1 MPEPIK
7 KYQQVLHDSHWFA
20 ALPPA
25 LQDAIVLHAQWVHL
39 AAGEFLFRRG
49 DNSDGLYA
57 VLEGAVNVGVVDE
70 QGKEALL
77 VIAEPVM
84 WFGEICLVDDLPRTH
99 DAVAALPTILLK
111 LDQQVF
117 RGILKQQP
125 EYWRYIA
132 LLLSQKLRLVLQD
145 VESFTLYPA
154 ARRLAQRLMQI
165 TEGYGHRD
173 VRHPIIKL
181 SQERLALLLSLSRQ
195 TTNSLLKGFEE
206 QGIIRLGF
214 AEIEVLDFERLQ
226 QEAHGAR

>member
-1 MPEPIK
+1 MPEYIEQ
-7 KYQQVLHDSHWFA
+7 YQHLLHDSHWFA
-20 ALPPA
+20 ALPRG
-25 LQDAIVLHAQWVHL
+25 LQQSMIQHAKCVRL

-49 DNSDGLYA
+49 DCSDGVYA
-57 VLEGAVNVGVVDE
+57 VLQGAVNVGVVDE

-99 DAVAALPTILLK
+99 DAVAALPTVLFK
-111 LDQQVF
+111 LDQQLF
-117 RGILKQQP
+117 RNLLNQQP

-145 VESFTLYPA
+145 VESFSLFPA
-154 ARRLAQRLMQI
+154 YKRLAQRLLQI

-173 VRHPIIKL
+173 VRQPCIKL
-181 SQERLALLLSLSRQ
+181 SQERLALMLSLSRQ
-195 TTNSLLKGFEE
+195 TTNSLLKGLEE

-214 AEIEVLDFERLQ
+214 GEIEVLDFEQLLRQ
-226 QEAHGAR
+226 AT

>member
-1 MPEPIK
+1 MLDLTE
-7 KYQQVLHDSHWFA
+7 KYAQLLWNSHWFSG
-20 ALPPA
+20 LPA
-25 LQDAIVLHAQWVHL
+25 GLQAVIVQHAKWVHL
-39 AAGEFLFRRG
+39 SAGESLFHRG
-49 DNSDGLYA
+49 DASDGVYA
-57 VLEGAVNVGVVDE
+57 VLEGAVNVGAVDE
-70 QGKEALL
+70 HGKEALL

-99 DAVAALPTILLK
+99 DAVAALPTTLLK
-111 LDQQVF
+111 LDQLVF
-117 RGILKQQP
+117 RAILNQQP

-154 ARRLAQRLMQI
+154 AKRLAQRLMQI

-173 VRHPIIKL
+173 IRQPVIKL

-214 AEIEVLDFERLQ
+214 GEIEILDFERLA
-226 QEAHGAR
+226 QEAH

>member
-1 MPEPIK
+1 MPEPIE
-7 KYQQVLHDSHWFA
+7 KYTQILRDSHWFA
-20 ALPPA
+20 GLPAA
-25 LQDAIVLHAQWVHL
+25 LQESIVQHAQWVRL
-39 AAGEFLFRRG
+39 SAGQFLFRRG
-49 DNSDGLYA
+49 DASDGVYA

-117 RGILKQQP
+117 RGLLNQQP

-145 VESFTLYPA
+145 VESFTLFPA
-154 ARRLAQRLMQI
+154 AKRLAQRLMQI

-173 VRHPIIKL
+173 VRQPIIRL

-214 AEIEVLDFERLQ
+214 GEIEVLDFQRLQ
-226 QEAHGAR
+226 QEAQ

>member
-1 MPEPIK
+1 MPEQVEKYK
-7 KYQQVLHDSHWFA
+7 KILCDNHWFA
-20 ALPPA
+20 DLPVA
-25 LQDAIVLHAQWVHL
+25 LQEAIVQHAQWVRL
-39 AAGEFLFRRG
+39 PAGKVLFRRG
-49 DNSDGLYA
+49 DVSDGVYA
-57 VLEGAVNVGVVDE
+57 VLEGAVNVGVVDD

-84 WFGEICLVDDLPRTH
+84 WFGEICLVDDLPRSH
-99 DAVAALPTILLK
+99 DAVAAFPTILLK
-111 LDQQVF
+111 LEQQLF
-117 RGILKQQP
+117 RDILNRQP

-154 ARRLAQRLMQI
+154 AKRLAQRLLQI
-165 TEGYGHRD
+165 AEGYGHRD
-173 VRHPIIKL
+173 IRQPIIKL

-214 AEIEVLDFERLQ
+214 GEIEILDFERLA
-226 QEAHGAR
+226 QEAH

>member
-1 MPEPIK
+1 MT
-7 KYQQVLHDSHWFA
+7 VLHHLEKYKRLLQESHWFGGLPAGLQA
-20 ALPPA
+20 AII
-25 LQDAIVLHAQWVHL
+25 QHAKGVHL
-39 AAGEFLFRRG
+39 TAGEFLFRRG
-49 DNSDGLYA
+49 DASDGVYA
-57 VLEGAVNVGVVDE
+57 VLDGAVNVGVVDE

-99 DAVAALPTILLK
+99 DAVAALPTVLLR

-117 RGILKQQP
+117 RGILDQQP

-154 ARRLAQRLMQI
+154 AKRLAQRLLQI
-165 TEGYGHRD
+165 TEGYGHRG
-173 VRHPIIKL
+173 VRQPVIKL

-214 AEIEVLDFERLQ
+214 GEIKVLDFELLV
-226 QEAHGAR
+226 QEAH